1 MAQVGKK
8 HKGAGDV
15 ATIAVSL
22 DRDKQ
27 ALAGYAKSLG
37 PDWTLLC
44 DFKVYESRPAKD
56 YGVDGIAG
64 TFVLDPRGRIRL
76 TSTLDAF
83 EEWMV
88 EDLRIEAFWAKKR
101 AAEPPPAEAPK
112 PAAAPAAAVQWIFH
126 LKSGGKLKVVSYE
139 EKDDKY
145 LLKLVSG
152 ASSISK
158 DAVDRI
164 TKADP
169 GEK

>member
-1 MAQVGKK
+1 MAQAGKK
-8 HKGAGDV
+8 HKAAGDV

-37 PDWTLLC
+37 PDWTILC
-44 DFKVYESRPAKD
+44 DYKAYETRPAKD
-56 YGVDGIAG
+56 YGVDAIAS
-64 TFVLDPRGRIRL
+64 TFILDPAGKIRL
-76 TSTLDAF
+76 TPTLDAF

-112 PAAAPAAAVQWIFH
+112 PAPAPAVQWIFH

-139 EKDDKY
+139 EKDGKY
-145 LLKLVSG
+145 LLKLAAG
-152 ASSISK
+152 SSS
-158 DAVDRI
+158 VPRESVERI
-164 TKADP
+164 TKADLS
-169 GEK
+169 GK

>member
-8 HKGAGDV
+8 HKASGDV

-22 DRDKQ
+22 DREKP

-44 DFKVYESRPAKD
+44 DFKVYETRPAKD
-56 YGVDGIAG
+56 YGVDGIAA
-64 TFVLDPRGRIRL
+64 TFILDPRGRIRL

-83 EEWMV
+83 EEWMI

-101 AAEPPPAEAPK
+101 AAEPPPAEPPK
-112 PAAAPAAAVQWIFH
+112 PAPTSAVQWIFH
-126 LKSGGKLKVVSYE
+126 LKTGGKLKVVSYE

-145 LLKLVSG
+145 VLKLVSG
-152 ASSISK
+152 GSTVPK

-164 TKADP
+164 SKPVP

>member
-8 HKGAGDV
+8 HQAAGDV

-44 DFKVYESRPAKD
+44 DYKVYESRPAKD
-56 YGVDGIAG
+56 YGVEAIAS
-64 TFVLDPRGRIRL
+64 TFILDARGRIRL

-112 PAAAPAAAVQWIFH
+112 PAAAAVQWIFH

-139 EKDDKY
+139 EKGDKY

-152 ASSISK
+152 SSSVPK
-158 DAVDRI
+158 ESVERI
-164 TKADP
+164 AKPDQ
-169 GEK
+169 